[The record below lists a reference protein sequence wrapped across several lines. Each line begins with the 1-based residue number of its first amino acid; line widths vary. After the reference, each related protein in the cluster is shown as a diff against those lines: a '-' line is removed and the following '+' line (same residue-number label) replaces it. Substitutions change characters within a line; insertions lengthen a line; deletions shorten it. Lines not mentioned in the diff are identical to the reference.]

1 MAASSPQIDATSAVT
16 PIARQSV
23 KPPRVVIRWVS
34 PSSAFRPALL
44 AMLPSSWLRWAAV
57 GAIESKANALS

>member
-1 MAASSPQIDATSAVT
+1 VAASSPQTYATSDVT

-34 PSSAFRPALL
+34 PSSAFNPALL
-44 AMLPSSWLRWAAV
+44 PIVASSWPRLAAV
-57 GAIESKANALS
+57 GAIESKAKALS